1 MKIKFEMPLNIYKPT
16 IHENQLI
23 SADLP
28 DILVI
33 AASVPEPESQSGQVS
48 VRLPGQVLFIHISR
62 SEITFGTFYAH
73 KTVGSNIWYFYAHKS
88 IGGNIWY
95 PLCR

>member
-1 MKIKFEMPLNIYKPT
+1 MKIKVKIPLNIYKPT

-28 DILVI
+28 DNLII
-33 AASVPEPESQSGQVS
+33 AASVPEPESQSGQVG

-73 KTVGSNIWYFYAHKS
+73 KTIGSNIWYFYAHKS

-95 PLCR
+95 SLCR

>member
-1 MKIKFEMPLNIYKPT
+1 MKIKFEIPLNIYKPT

-28 DILVI
+28 DNLII
-33 AASVPEPESQSGQVS
+33 AASVPEPESQSGQVG

-62 SEITFGTFYAH
+62 SEVTFGTFMQISRSEV
-73 KTVGSNIWYFYAHKS
+73 TFGLVGQP
-88 IGGNIWY
+88 GD
-95 PLCR
+95 PL